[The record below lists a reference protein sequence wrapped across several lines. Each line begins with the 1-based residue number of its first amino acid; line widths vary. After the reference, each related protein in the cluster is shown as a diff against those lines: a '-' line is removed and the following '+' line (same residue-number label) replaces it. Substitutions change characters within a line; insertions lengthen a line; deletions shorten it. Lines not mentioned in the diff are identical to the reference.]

1 MEAKIFLHTAHH
13 KNKKRKTKQK
23 QQAEKIKP

>member
-13 KNKKRKTKQK
+13 KNKKTKTKQK
-23 QQAEKIKP
+23 QAEKIKP